1 MDHQGSPGD
10 VFDCH
15 DLERGGML
23 LAFSIYRTEMVL
35 NIVQSPGQPLDKE

>member
-23 LAFSIYRTEMVL
+23 LAFSVYRTEMLL
-35 NIVQSPGQPLDKE
+35 NIVQTQVGPLTKN